1 LEAQN
6 AISKILEQYLT
17 SYQCKGGESSADW
30 KKTQESLTRAYCQNR
45 DNGEKT
51 LRSLD
56 AKQMLYEISS
66 GSSMSVSRDQAAFQ
80 LSGGKLKMGTNDVI
94 LKCTANT
101 IPADRLGVRDSRG
114 FQWHKYMSHG
124 VRFLAYFKFVSV
136 SGAP

>member
-1 LEAQN
+1 
-6 AISKILEQYLT
+6 
-17 SYQCKGGESSADW
+17 
-30 KKTQESLTRAYCQNR
+30 
-45 DNGEKT
+45 
-51 LRSLD
+51 
-56 AKQMLYEISS
+56 MLIVRIGIMERKHYDRWMRNKCCMRLVRVV
-66 GSSMSVSRDQAAFQ
+66 SMSVSRDQAAFQ

-94 LKCTANT
+94 LKCTVNT